1 MYAYE
6 LFEQIKAQ
14 AISHKN
20 NAGRNALYNI
30 FQNLYNALKNIEY
43 FSSDDTFEAVFGA
56 FACVAANDGK
66 LSYDEYEALI
76 VAAELDNFTYDMFFT
91 LISKFNKQEHRNR
104 TIQLFDRIRH
114 GDVAKK
120 FIDFCVMVA
129 VLDGNVAL
137 NEELFCESLCEAY
150 LNRFCY

>member
-14 AISHKN
+14 AISYKN
-20 NAGRNALYNI
+20 SAGKNALYNI
-30 FQNLYNALKNIEY
+30 FQNLYNALIHVER
-43 FSSDDTFEAVFGA
+43 FSQDDTYDAVFGA
-56 FACVAANDGK
+56 FACVAANDGR

-76 VAAELDNFTYDMFFT
+76 TAAELDNFTYDMFFT
-91 LISKFNKQEHRNR
+91 LISRFNKQEHRNR

-120 FIDFCVMVA
+120 FIDFCIMVA
-129 VLDGNVAL
+129 VLDGNVVL

>member
-6 LFEQIKAQ
+6 LFEQIKSQ

-20 NAGRNALYNI
+20 NVGNKALYNI
-30 FQNLYNALKNIEY
+30 FRNLYYALMDVEC
-43 FSSDDTFEAVFGA
+43 FDSEETFDAIVGA
-56 FACVAANDGK
+56 FSCVAANDGK
-66 LSYDEYEALI
+66 LSYEEYEALNI
-76 VAAELDNFTYDMFFT
+76 AGALNLTYDRFFN
-91 LISKFNKQEHRNR
+91 LVSNYNKQQNRDR
-104 TIQLFDRIRH
+104 TIQFFDRIRH